1 MLVGLDAAR
10 SGSSSTFVYLGGIP
24 EGISYSPE
32 DTLCWS
38 RPAWTPLRTDELHA
52 AIERHGRLTGCAGI
66 HFTPN
71 ATSGSLRVEI
81 AVASVPSNAARVP
94 GLPPWA
100 AQGLL
105 AGIRRTE
112 HLGTIAALGP
122 GLLRVQWGWWH
133 QVDSSEW
140 AFSELGERLL
150 PLLLLPR
157 TASQDDVTR
166 AWVTQQNEHDPG
178 VAEGKPSR
186 SEPHS

>member
-10 SGSSSTFVYLGGIP
+10 SGSSSTYVYLGGIP
-24 EGISYSPE
+24 DGISYSAE
-32 DTLCWS
+32 DTLYWS
-38 RPAWTPLRTDELHA
+38 RPAVTALRTDELHA
-52 AIERHGRLTGCAGI
+52 AIERHGRLTGCVGI
-66 HFTPN
+66 HFTPD

-81 AVASVPSNAARVP
+81 AVTSVPSNEARVP

-112 HLGTIAALGP
+112 LSTIAALGP

-157 TASQDDVTR
+157 TANQDDVTR
-166 AWVTQQNEHDPG
+166 AWVTQREERDLG
-178 VAEGKPSR
+178 VAEHKPSR
-186 SEPHS
+186 SEPHP